1 MECHEHGVPRAWSAT
16 SMGSATSK
24 ECYEQ
29 EVLLDWCAP
38 PDLTESCKSVYFS
51 PIPHPSPAQTQ
62 QINSNRGKP
71 LSGKACRHS
80 MEAFPPS
87 AIQLR
92 PPADCCRAVEMINGI
107 KFAVSG
113 AAQDNLGIAADE
125 VGLHSVHSSLALA
138 KEPGYTIMLV
148 GRWPCLH

>member
-1 MECHEHGVPRAWSAT
+1 MESHEHGECFEQGVL
-16 SMGSATSK
+16 SATSK
-24 ECYEQ
+24 GCYETGVPHQ
-29 EVLLDWCAP
+29 TSLNPVSLCTFP
-38 PDLTESCKSVYFS
+38 QYLTPLPHRPSKSTQTGESLCLERHADIAWKPFRL
-51 PIPHPSPAQTQ
+51 Q
-62 QINSNRGKP
+62 QFK
-71 LSGKACRHS
+71 
-80 MEAFPPS
+80 F
-87 AIQLR
+87 R